1 MSLLTKLFLLALPG
15 GAAVSGATITGIDVA
30 VLIQPVTTSFTSASA
45 QFAATLNCGPVGC
58 AGVADMLTF
67 RVTGTGLTAPTPI
80 TLHISGIENYGSDRG
95 GGTTMSLLVR
105 LELVPQELNLFSYFI
120 GNGTVEVG
128 QYNQVV
134 GV

>member
-1 MSLLTKLFLLALPG
+1 
-15 GAAVSGATITGIDVA
+15 
-30 VLIQPVTTSFTSASA
+30 
-45 QFAATLNCGPVGC
+45 
-58 AGVADMLTF
+58 
-67 RVTGTGLTAPTPI
+67 
-80 TLHISGIENYGSDRG
+80 
-95 GGTTMSLLVR
+95 MSLLVR